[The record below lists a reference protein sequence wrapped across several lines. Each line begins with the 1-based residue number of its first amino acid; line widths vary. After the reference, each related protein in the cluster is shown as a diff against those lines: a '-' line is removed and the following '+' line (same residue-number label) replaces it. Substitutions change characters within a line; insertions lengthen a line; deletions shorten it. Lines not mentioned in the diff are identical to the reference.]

1 MVPDVRMSVEEYLA
15 LVEAAQLEVGTR
27 ALTPVIGRK
36 AGRKVARAGAK
47 IQRKGS
53 GTALKGMSRALKMA
67 NKKAKLKNGKFR
79 KGWNQRRLMKYA
91 HKIRGKK

>member
-27 ALTPVIGRK
+27 SLTPVIGKK
-36 AGRKVARAGAK
+36 AARKVSRSGAK
-47 IQRKGS
+47 IQRKAS
-53 GTALKGMSRALKMA
+53 GTALKGMSRALKRA